1 MNQQQ
6 YQQLIAFVKSRIVH
20 SNNQM
25 NLGMIFSLIHPNPN
39 SIHSNSYKSLSNKF
53 VTLPN
58 NSKVEVSAI
67 GAYH

>member
-1 MNQQQ
+1 MRRVGLFIATVMTGLTRMR
-6 YQQLIAFVKSRIVH
+6 LI
-20 SNNQM
+20 NQM